1 MCQSH
6 ALNREGQITV
16 MFTGHSRIM
25 GYQYT
30 GCFILTF
37 WHLEFAAATRFLENL
52 WIPGKVGVPD
62 KTWTGYLQNT
72 RQKHCHLTQL
82 QLKKKKSGKTSW
94 KQTIGTARCMW
105 QDRIKVGLE
114 RIRSGLKWLW
124 TGSNSKLFKHDN
136 PSDFLQRQISDKF
149 NNYQLLHTAL
159 YHGTV

>member
-62 KTWTGYLQNT
+62 KT
-72 RQKHCHLTQL
+72 
-82 QLKKKKSGKTSW
+82 
-94 KQTIGTARCMW
+94 
-105 QDRIKVGLE
+105 
-114 RIRSGLKWLW
+114 
-124 TGSNSKLFKHDN
+124 
-136 PSDFLQRQISDKF
+136 
-149 NNYQLLHTAL
+149 
-159 YHGTV
+159 